1 MSTCSGSVTSSTFPG
16 ITTTRSPRRLLFTS
30 TWGEENTIIW
40 GETKHWKGLNRR
52 QTFLKSC
59 CQGSKISI
67 SISVCV
73 CVYLCMLCHSAG
85 LYSIDFPSS
94 SLGCKEGEDP
104 WATTDIQNHLQGEEE
119 ETRHHVSA
127 TIHIQWLDN
136 EMNNKMSHPH
146 TAASVFYACV
156 CVHRNTHITTTWSAA
171 LLTQIFIF
179 IFFKSPPSVQTGFKL
194 FFGGGAF

>member
-1 MSTCSGSVTSSTFPG
+1 MCA
-16 ITTTRSPRRLLFTS
+16 
-30 TWGEENTIIW
+30 
-40 GETKHWKGLNRR
+40 
-52 QTFLKSC
+52 
-59 CQGSKISI
+59 
-67 SISVCV
+67 
-73 CVYLCMLCHSAG
+73 YLCMLCHSAG
-85 LYSIDFPSS
+85 LYSIDFPRS

-127 TIHIQWLDN
+127 TIHIQWLDH

-171 LLTQIFIF
+171 LLTQIF
-179 IFFKSPPSVQTGFKL
+179 FFFFFYLRHLSKLVLSFSLEVGQFKTSRCSWLSESALQSHQMTPSCI
-194 FFGGGAF
+194 